1 MPDEEVD
8 GGSGGEPAADATGYT
23 VTLVRDDGSTST
35 VRVAGDETVLE
46 ATDDAD
52 IDLRYGCREG
62 KCVSCT
68 ARLVEGEL
76 SYYRE
81 PQALSDEQ
89 REAGFVLLCVAHP
102 ASDCTIEVGRS
113 VLADAF
119 PGLWRPESSTW

>member
-1 MPDEEVD
+1 MSDEAVD
-8 GGSGGEPAADATGYT
+8 DGSGGDDDADATEYI
-23 VTLVRDDGSTST
+23 VTLVRDDDSTST
-35 VRVAGDETVLE
+35 VRVAGDVTVLE
-46 ATDDAD
+46 ATDETD

-76 SYYRE
+76 SYFRE
-81 PQALSDEQ
+81 PQALSAEQ

-119 PGLWRPESSTW
+119 PGLWRPDSSTW